1 MSEITGLETFREQGR
16 TLYDKLRLLTHP
28 LAIRF
33 IEDVA
38 EIPKGAFRPSAFGKK
53 MTLCQGF
60 TLSRRSG
67 ATVAFTL
74 EDNVCVASSLAHGW
88 EELEI
93 ADVLKSQ
100 DLAHYYADMESL
112 VKSGM
117 TRKLMPPK
125 QFKGMLIAPLQK
137 TVFEPH
143 VALIYGNPVVMHHLI
158 AALSF
163 HGRVINSNF
172 YITGESCLKGLIT
185 PYLTKEPQVVIPGLG
200 DRMNSMTGE
209 DEMAMGIPAELLQET
224 VDNLLVGKIGHPVS
238 SLLPDVPENLTP
250 AWPYLRAK
258 LKEKAKE

>member
-1 MSEITGLETFREQGR
+1 MTENSSLDAVREQGR
-16 TLYDKLRLLTHP
+16 TIYDKLRLLTHP
-28 LAIRF
+28 LAVRF
-33 IEDVA
+33 IADLA

-67 ATVAFTL
+67 ATVAFTM

-88 EELEI
+88 EELPV

-100 DLAHYYADMESL
+100 ELAHYYADMDSL
-112 VKSGM
+112 VKTGI

-125 QFKGMLIAPLQK
+125 QFKGMVISPLAK
-137 TVFEPH
+137 TEFEPH

-158 AALSF
+158 TALTF
-163 HGRVINSNF
+163 HGRVINSTF

-200 DRMNSMTGE
+200 DRMNSGTGD
-209 DEMAMGIPAELLQET
+209 DEMAMGIPAELLSEA
-224 VDNLLVGKIGHPVS
+224 VGNLLVGKIGHPVS

-250 AWPYLRAK
+250 AWPYLRKK
-258 LKEKAKE
+258 LQEKGQ

>member
-1 MSEITGLETFREQGR
+1 MSEKIGLEIFREHGR

-33 IEDVA
+33 IEDVS
-38 EIPKGAFRPSAFGKK
+38 EIPQGAFRPSVFGKK

-100 DLAHYYADMESL
+100 DLAHYYADMDSL

-125 QFKGMLIAPLQK
+125 KFKGMLIAPLQK
-137 TVFEPH
+137 TGFEPH
-143 VALIYGNPVVMHHLI
+143 VLLIYGNPVVMHHLI
-158 AALSF
+158 SALSF

-200 DRMNSMTGE
+200 DRINSMTGE
-209 DEMAMGIPAELLQET
+209 DEMCMGIPAELLQET
-224 VDNLLVGKIGHPVS
+224 MENLLVGKIGQPIAF
-238 SLLPDVPENLTP
+238 LLPEVPENLTP
-250 AWPYLRAK
+250 AWPYLRQK
-258 LKEKAKE
+258 LQEKGRP

>member
-1 MSEITGLETFREQGR
+1 MEREITLEKYREIGSA
-16 TLYDKLRLLTHP
+16 LHDKLRLLTMP
-28 LAIRF
+28 LGIHF
-33 IEDVA
+33 VTGLS

-67 ATVAFTL
+67 ATVAFTM

-88 EELEI
+88 EELPV

-112 VKSGM
+112 VKSGI

-125 QFKGMLIAPLQK
+125 KFKGMVISSLLK
-137 TVFEPH
+137 TEIEPH

-158 AALSF
+158 SALSF
-163 HGRVINSNF
+163 HGRVINSSF

-209 DEMAMGIPAELLQET
+209 DEMCMGIPAELLPET
-224 VDNLLVGKIGHPVS
+224 VDNLLTGKIGQPIAF
-238 SLLPDVPENLTP
+238 LLPDVPENLTP
-250 AWPYLRAK
+250 AWPYLREK
-258 LKEKAKE
+258 LKEKGGK